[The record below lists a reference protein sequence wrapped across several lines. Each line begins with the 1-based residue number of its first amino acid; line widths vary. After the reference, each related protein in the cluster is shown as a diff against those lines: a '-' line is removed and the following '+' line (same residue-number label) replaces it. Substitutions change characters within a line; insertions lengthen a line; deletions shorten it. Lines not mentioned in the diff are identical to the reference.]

1 MKLFKILAL
10 IALTSACA
18 PAFIS
23 ISGSIPPEIQQ
34 QIAPAQSAEIT
45 YNFINPIR
53 FGSEQIKIA
62 PLWDIELNPI
72 SPLKSALRELVE
84 TKYVVIHKSDSTTNA
99 IAISVPDYSYNVS
112 RSGGNPTAL
121 HINMRVRAD
130 IRNGDMVYS
139 RTFRHKVTVAII
151 GSNSTFFIRAQDSIN
166 SMIIAFVI
174 DLDKFIEA
182 SKI

>member
-18 PAFIS
+18 PANIS
-23 ISGSIPPEIQQ
+23 ISSSIPPEIQQ

-45 YNFINPIR
+45 YNFIDPIR
-53 FGSEQIKIA
+53 FGAATIKIA
-62 PLWDIELNPI
+62 PFWDIQVNPI
-72 SPLKSALRELVE
+72 SPLKAALKELIQ

-121 HINMRVRAD
+121 HINMSVRAD
-130 IRNGDMVYS
+130 IRNGDHVYT

-151 GSNSTFFIRAQDSIN
+151 GTNSTFFIRASDSIE
-166 SMIIAFVI
+166 SMILAFVI
-174 DLDKFIEA
+174 DLDKFIQA